1 MKWGPTN
8 ITMVD
13 AIKWMHVNVNV
24 NMDVNLNTFS
34 TLLLHRCI
42 CVDQF
47 FLANNPNLNFK
58 YDVRVCVSE
67 YSFFHLGKDS
77 FHFGTLVVLKSFSVP
92 SFVIFYSLIRQFY
105 FLPLFITRDTELTN
119 RIQWFWRIDLEY
131 EDSENVYSFVCM
143 AFVRPN
149 MQKWQT
155 SFLD

>member
-1 MKWGPTN
+1 MGANKYHDGGCYK
-8 ITMVD
+8 MD
-13 AIKWMHVNVNV
+13 ACECKCEYGCESEHLLYSAAPPLHLCWPIFFWQTILIWIS
-24 NMDVNLNTFS
+24 NMT
-34 TLLLHRCI
+34 C
-42 CVDQF
+42 
-47 FLANNPNLNFK
+47 
-58 YDVRVCVSE
+58 VCVCE